1 MKLGGVFQYFFF
13 TPIWGRFKFD
23 YCNIFH
29 LGWNHQLGKVDFGSF
44 LWGAPLPFPSKNTA
58 FRFPVFFFAPI
69 SAAAIDPL
77 HISKELCLDCPNSK
91 EDLEPLELA

>member
-1 MKLGGVFQYFFF
+1 MVVSNIFFSPLF
-13 TPIWGRFKFD
+13 GEDSNLT
-23 YCNIFH
+23 NIFH